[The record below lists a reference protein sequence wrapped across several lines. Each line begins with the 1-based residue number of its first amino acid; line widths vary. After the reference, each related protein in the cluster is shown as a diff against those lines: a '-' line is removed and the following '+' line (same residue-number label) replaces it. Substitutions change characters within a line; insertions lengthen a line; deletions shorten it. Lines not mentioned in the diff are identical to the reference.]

1 MAYKTDKILKT
12 KTISS
17 MDLDRYEGTVR
28 LIREAWDSLP
38 DDVNI
43 AEREMFI
50 EITSRVLI
58 LQNTLREKEKDN
70 KNLN

>member
-1 MAYKTDKILKT
+1 
-12 KTISS
+12 

-50 EITSRVLI
+50 EITSRVLT

>member
-1 MAYKTDKILKT
+1 
-12 KTISS
+12 

-28 LIREAWDSLP
+28 LIREAWDNLP
-38 DDVNI
+38 EDVDI
-43 AEREMFI
+43 AERETFV
-50 EITSRVLI
+50 EVAGRVLM